1 VTTPRKLKPV
11 DAVIIGYGWTGA
23 ILAKTLTDAG
33 LHVVALERGP
43 ARDTAPDF
51 EYPRIADEL
60 RHGIRGELWQPLA
73 SETVSVRH
81 TVNDTAVPYRKYGSF
96 VLGNGVGG
104 AGVHWNGML
113 WRASPED
120 LHFRSHIEERY
131 GKRFIPPEMTIQDYP
146 VSFEELEPHFD
157 HFEKV
162 CGVSGVAGNLRGTL
176 RSGGNPFEGPR
187 SDEFPTPPLPAIYAA
202 QLFEKA
208 SAELGYR
215 AFPLPAAN
223 SSVAFTNPY
232 GVRLGPCNLCGYCER
247 FGCFLYSKASPQ
259 TTILPILAD
268 RSNLEVRTNAYV
280 TRILQD
286 SAKKRATG
294 VVYID
299 ENGQELEQPADLVI
313 LSAFQMHNVRLLL
326 LSGIG
331 NPYDPSTGNGV
342 VGKNYA
348 YQMVG
353 ATMAFFDENT
363 HINPFIGAGAA
374 GMRVVDELNSDHYDH
389 SKVGFIG
396 GATIYAG
403 GTGGRPIDQMLLPPT
418 VPRWGRAWK
427 AAVRR
432 HYRHSAPV
440 TLQGTVMS
448 YRDRYLSLDPTYK
461 DKYGIPLLRLTFDWH
476 DNEYRMAAYT
486 ASKMEEIVRQMKPET
501 QATLLMK
508 PGNHYDVRIYQSTHT
523 TGGAIM
529 GSNPANSVINRYS
542 QSWDLPNLFI
552 YGASA
557 FPQNI
562 GYNPTGLL
570 AGLAYFSADKLK
582 SSYLKSPGPLVS
594 S

>member
-1 VTTPRKLKPV
+1 MTTPRRLKPV
-11 DAVIIGYGWTGA
+11 DAVIVGYGWTGA

-43 ARDTAPDF
+43 ARDTSPDF

-73 SETVSVRH
+73 AETVTVRH
-81 TVNDTAVPYRKYGSF
+81 SVNDTAVPYRKYGSF

-120 LHFRSHIEERY
+120 FRFRSHIEERY
-131 GKRFIPPEMTIQDYP
+131 GKHFIPSEMTIQDYP

-162 CGVSGVAGNLRGTL
+162 CGVSGTAGNLRGTI
-176 RSGGNPFEGPR
+176 RPHGNPFEGPR
-187 SDEFPTPPLPAIYAA
+187 SDDYPTPPLPAIYAA

-208 SAELGYR
+208 SAQLGYR
-215 AFPLPAAN
+215 SFPVPAAN

-259 TTILPILAD
+259 TTILPILAN
-268 RSNLEVRTNAYV
+268 RSSLSVRTGAYV
-280 TRILQD
+280 TRIQQD
-286 SAKKRATG
+286 ASKKRATG
-294 VVYID
+294 VLYID

-331 NPYDPSTGNGV
+331 APYDPSSGHGL

-348 YQMVG
+348 YQMVAG
-353 ATMAFFDENT
+353 TSAFFGEDV

-374 GMRVVDELNSDHYDH
+374 GMRAIDEFNSDHCDH
-389 SKVGFIG
+389 SKLGFVG
-396 GATIYAG
+396 GAVIMAG
-403 GTGGRPIDQMLLPPT
+403 ATGGRPIEQMLLPPDT
-418 VPRWGRAWK
+418 SRWGRSWK
-427 AAVRR
+427 EAVRK

-440 TLQGTVMS
+440 TVQGSVMS

-461 DKYGIPLLRLTFDWH
+461 DKHGVPLLRITFDWH
-476 DNEYRMAAYT
+476 DNEYRMAAYA
-486 ASKMEEIVRQMKPET
+486 ASKMEEIVREMHPQS
-501 QATLLMK
+501 QATLMFK
-508 PGNHYDVRIYQSTHT
+508 PGNHYDTRIYQSTHT

-529 GSNPANSVINRYS
+529 GSSPASSVINRYS
-542 QSWDLPNLFI
+542 QSWELPNLFI

-557 FPQNI
+557 FPQNV

-570 AGLAYFSADKLK
+570 AGLAYFSAEKLK
-582 SSYLKSPGPLVS
+582 STYLRSPGPLVS
-594 S
+594 

>member
-1 VTTPRKLKPV
+1 MTSPRRLKPV

-43 ARDTAPDF
+43 ARDTSPDF

-73 SETVSVRH
+73 SETVTVRH

-104 AGVHWNGML
+104 AGVHWNGQL

-120 LHFRSHIEERY
+120 LRFRSHIEERY
-131 GKRFIPPEMTIQDYP
+131 GKHFIPPEMTIQDYP

-162 CGVSGVAGNLRGTL
+162 CAVSGLAGNLRGTL
-176 RSGGNPFEGPR
+176 RAGGNPFEGPR
-187 SDEFPTPPLPAIYAA
+187 SDEFPTPPLPAIYGA

-208 SAELGYR
+208 ATQLGYHS
-215 AFPLPAAN
+215 FPVPAAN

-268 RSNLEVRTNAYV
+268 RSNLEVRTGAYV

-286 SAKKRATG
+286 SSRKRATG
-294 VVYID
+294 VLYID
-299 ENGQELEQPADLVI
+299 ETGQELEQPADLVV

-331 NPYDPSTGNGV
+331 TAYDPNTGQGV

-348 YQMVG
+348 YQMCGV
-353 ATMAFFDENT
+353 TTAFFEEDVQ
-363 HINPFIGAGAA
+363 INPFIGAGAA
-374 GMRVVDELNSDHYDH
+374 GMRVIDEFNSDHYDH
-389 SKVGFIG
+389 SKAGFVG
-396 GATIYAG
+396 GAIDLCGSHRRSSHRADATTPHYRALG
-403 GTGGRPIDQMLLPPT
+403 WCLEGRRSQALPPHGPCHFPGDGH
-418 VPRWGRAWK
+418 V
-427 AAVRR
+427 
-432 HYRHSAPV
+432 
-440 TLQGTVMS
+440 LQ
-448 YRDRYLSLDPTYK
+448 DRYLSLDPTYT
-461 DKYGIPLLRLTFDWH
+461 DRHGIPLLRLTFDWH

-486 ASKMEEIVRQMKPET
+486 ATKMEEIVRHMQPES
-501 QATLLMK
+501 QATLLLK

-570 AGLAYFSADKLK
+570 AALAYFSADKLK
-582 SSYLKSPGPLVS
+582 SAYLKSPGPLVS
-594 S
+594 

>member
-1 VTTPRKLKPV
+1 VSTPRRLKPV
-11 DAVIIGYGWTGA
+11 DAVVIGYGWTGA
-23 ILAKTLTDAG
+23 ILAKTLTDVG
-33 LHVVALERGP
+33 VRVVALERGP
-43 ARDTAPDF
+43 ARDTSPDF
-51 EYPRIADEL
+51 EFPRIADEL
-60 RHGIRGELWQPLA
+60 RYGIRGDLWQPLA
-73 SETVSVRH
+73 SETVTIRH
-81 TVNDTAVPYRKYGSF
+81 AVNDTAVPYRKYGSF

-120 LHFRSHIEERY
+120 LRLRSHIEQRY
-131 GKRFIPPEMTIQDYP
+131 GKHFMPPDMTIQDYP

-162 CGVSGVAGNLRGTL
+162 CGASGTAGNLRGSI
-176 RSGGNPFEGPR
+176 RPRGNPFEGAR
-187 SDEFPTPPLPAIYAA
+187 SDEYPTPPLPAIYAA

-208 SAELGYR
+208 SAQLGYR
-215 AFPLPAAN
+215 SFPVPAAN

-259 TTILPILAD
+259 TTILPILAN
-268 RSNLEVRTNAYV
+268 RSNLTVRTGAYV

-286 SAKKRATG
+286 SAKQRATG

-331 NPYDPSTGNGV
+331 APYDPSTGQGL

-348 YQMVG
+348 YQMVAG
-353 ATMAFFDENT
+353 TAAFFGEDV

-374 GMRVVDELNSDHYDH
+374 GMRAIDEFNSDHFDH
-389 SKVGFIG
+389 AKLGFIG
-396 GATIYAG
+396 GAGIIAG
-403 GTGGRPIDQMLLPPT
+403 ATGGRPIEQMLLPPGSS
-418 VPRWGRAWK
+418 RWGRDWK
-427 AAVRR
+427 AAVRK

-440 TLQGTVMS
+440 TVQGSVMS

-461 DKYGIPLLRLTFDWH
+461 DRYGLPLLRLTFDWH
-476 DNEYRMAAYT
+476 DNEYRMAAY
-486 ASKMEEIVRQMKPET
+486 AVSKMEDIVREMHPQS
-501 QATLLMK
+501 QATVMFK
-508 PGNHYDVRIYQSTHT
+508 PGNHYDTRIYQSTHT

-529 GSNPANSVINRYS
+529 GSTPANSVINRYS
-542 QSWDLPNLFI
+542 QSWQLPNLFI

-557 FPQNI
+557 FPQNV

-570 AGLAYFSADKLK
+570 AGLAYFSAEKLK
-582 SSYLKSPGPLVS
+582 SAYLRSPGPLVS
-594 S
+594 